1 MGVEGTTSWR
11 GRARERYTWRERERE
26 REGRKEGGKANDI
39 SGKEWGCVGDKGI
52 HMNVHVSF
60 QQNHTVPRGTHMMQH
75 HCVIPN
81 KIFIF

>member
-26 REGRKEGGKANDI
+26 REGRKGGGKANDI

-75 HCVIPN
+75 HCVI
-81 KIFIF
+81 IFIF